1 LKALIFCAP
10 LLTYFYVCSATV
22 LENQGF
28 STQASEMSTDP
39 KFGTK
44 FCDCFVIVLMRG
56 RILLFDFIVSY
67 VEDIVS
73 VGIAKKFL

>member
-1 LKALIFCAP
+1 MEL
-10 LLTYFYVCSATV
+10 
-22 LENQGF
+22 N
-28 STQASEMSTDP
+28 
-39 KFGTK
+39 
-44 FCDCFVIVLMRG
+44 FVIVLMRG

>member
-1 LKALIFCAP
+1 MYAP
-10 LLTYFYVCSATV
+10 LRCSKIKAFRLKRAKCQQTLS
-22 LENQGF
+22 LELN
-28 STQASEMSTDP
+28 
-39 KFGTK
+39 
-44 FCDCFVIVLMRG
+44 FVIVLMRG